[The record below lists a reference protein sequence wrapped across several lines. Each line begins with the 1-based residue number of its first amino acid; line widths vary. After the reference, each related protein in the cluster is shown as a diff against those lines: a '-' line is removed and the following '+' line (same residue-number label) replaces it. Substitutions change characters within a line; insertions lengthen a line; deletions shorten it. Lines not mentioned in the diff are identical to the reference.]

1 MKKFNENN
9 YFNLKQVIEKFE
21 GEVSKEDILNY
32 IKQEKIIGKKSKG
45 NWYIKKSELKKLQ
58 DLIIRENV
66 YFVKEQ
72 FIDLSSQDLNYQGRI
87 LDVGGGGEG
96 VIGQLL
102 GGNVVS
108 IDIHK
113 QEFEEA
119 IESGDNKSLKIIMDA
134 REMKFLDNS
143 FDFVTAFFSLLYIP
157 LEDLLAVFK
166 EIDRV
171 LKKGGIFHIWD
182 LTIPK
187 NVDKNKKIYGIK
199 LKIKLNEKTIETGY
213 GVKWNSERN
222 IKTYIDLGKTVNFD
236 ILSKDQDKNIFKI
249 EFKKL
254 KDQ

>member
-1 MKKFNENN
+1 MKKFNENK
-9 YFNLKQVIEKFE
+9 YFTLKQVIEKFE
-21 GEVSKEDILNY
+21 GDVSKEDVLKY
-32 IKQEKIIGKKSKG
+32 IKQEKIIGKTFKE

-58 DLIIRENV
+58 DLIIRENI

-72 FIDLSSQDLNYQGRI
+72 YIDLSSQDLNYEGRI

-102 GGNVVS
+102 GRNVVS

-157 LEDLLAVFK
+157 LEDLVAVFK
-166 EIDRV
+166 EISRV
-171 LKKGGIFHIWD
+171 LKEGGIFCIWD
-182 LTIPK
+182 LKIPK
-187 NVDKNKKIYGIK
+187 NIEKNKKIYGIQ
-199 LKIKLNEKTIETGY
+199 LKIKINGKIIETGY
-213 GVKWNSERN
+213 GVKWNKERN
-222 IKTYIDLGKTVNFD
+222 MQTYIDLGKTTNFD
-236 ILSKDQDKNIFKI
+236 ILSKNQDKNIFKI
-249 EFKKL
+249 KFKKL
-254 KDQ
+254 ND